1 MKPWLAKFRLVLHSK
16 KFSVLRAAPISLVGQ
31 AIRLS
36 PPAGAGVWLRLCC
49 FVGQLGKLRADGIGA
64 LRVAQV
70 SDLANEGCWVNE
82 VTMQHCIQV
91 RKAILCLYDMEENWL
106 RLVF

>member
-1 MKPWLAKFRLVLHSK
+1 
-16 KFSVLRAAPISLVGQ
+16 
-31 AIRLS
+31 
-36 PPAGAGVWLRLCC
+36 
-49 FVGQLGKLRADGIGA
+49 VGQLGKLRADGIGA

-70 SDLANEGCWVNE
+70 SDLGNDDCLVNE

-91 RKAILCLYDMEENWL
+91 RKAKLCLYDMEENWL